1 MKPDELLLVEVKRI
15 FSYDKDTGKF
25 TRIVAKQGT
34 RIGDVAGSLSQ
45 RGYVSL
51 KINYKTYRAHR
62 IAWLYH
68 CGKFPDGDIDHINHN
83 KSDNRICNLRDVPS
97 LDNQKNK
104 PILARNKS
112 DVTGVSWSED
122 RQKWVAFININSK
135 TKNLGRFKN
144 KDDAIKARRDAEI
157 KYKYHDNH
165 GKDMS

>member
-1 MKPDELLLVEVKRI
+1 MKATDLLETVKRI
-15 FSYDKDTGKF
+15 FSYDKDTGEF
-25 TRIVAKQGT
+25 TRIVAPQGT
-34 RIGDVAGSLSQ
+34 KVGDTAGSLGEN
-45 RGYVSL
+45 GYVRL
-51 KINYKTYRAHR
+51 KIDYKTYRAHR

-68 CGKFPDGDIDHINHN
+68 YGKFPDGDIDHINHN
-83 KSDNRICNLRDVPS
+83 KSDNRICNLRDVPN

-112 DVTGVSWSED
+112 DVTGVSWSKE
-122 RQKWVAFININSK
+122 RQKWVAFISVNSK

-144 KDDAIKARRDAEI
+144 KYDAIKARRDAEI